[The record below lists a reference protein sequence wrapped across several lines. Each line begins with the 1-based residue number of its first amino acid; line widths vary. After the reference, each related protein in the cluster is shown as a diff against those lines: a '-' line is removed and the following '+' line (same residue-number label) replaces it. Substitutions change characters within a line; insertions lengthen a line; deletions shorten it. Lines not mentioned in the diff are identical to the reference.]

1 MIIKNFIKAARLRT
15 LPLSISG
22 IILGGFLAMSDGLFN
37 GVIFSLA
44 LITTIGFQVISN
56 FANDYG
62 DGVKGTDAIRIGEER
77 MVSSGKISPMQMKK
91 AIMIS
96 VILTI
101 IFALFLIYES
111 FGLSNF
117 GYSVLFFILGIV
129 SVVAAIKYTVG
140 NLAYGYSGF
149 GDVFVFLFFGL
160 LSVLGSY
167 FLFTKEIYF
176 LLALPAISIGLL
188 STAVLNL
195 NNMRDYQN
203 DKISAYQTLFTCMLT
218 ISKLGAPIAPFYM
231 DRLYLDLIQHTGKEA
246 FKSVNLADF
255 PKANTVMIDKA
266 LESKMAL
273 AQMISSLVLSLR
285 ATEKIKVRQPLQKIM
300 IPVASA
306 EQKEEILAISDLI
319 KHEVNIKEIELLED
333 ASDILVK
340 QIKPNFKV
348 LGPRFGK
355 DMRFV
360 ATAVQNLDADAIKE
374 IEKQGHLEV
383 EINGKFSTLELSD
396 VEITS
401 QDIEG
406 WLVANQGAVTV
417 ALDVTITES
426 LREEGIA
433 RELVNRIQNLRKDS
447 GFELTDHIDV
457 FLVHETSMHKAIQTN
472 LDYIKVE
479 TLTHTLHEVNQ
490 LDEGIEIDFDDISTK
505 LFIKKHN

>member
-176 LLALPAISIGLL
+176 LLTLPAISIGLL

-203 DKISAYQTLFTCMLT
+203 DKKSKKNTIVVKIGLKAAKRYHYSLLLLSFISAVSYVVITFTKTVQFIFLLAYIPLVIHALFV
-218 ISKLGAPIAPFYM
+218 Y
-231 DRLYLDLIQHTGKEA
+231 
-246 FKSVNLADF
+246 N
-255 PKANTVMIDKA
+255 N
-266 LESKMAL
+266 
-273 AQMISSLVLSLR
+273 
-285 ATEKIKVRQPLQKIM
+285 
-300 IPVASA
+300 
-306 EQKEEILAISDLI
+306 KEEL
-319 KHEVNIKEIELLED
+319 
-333 ASDILVK
+333 
-340 QIKPNFKV
+340 
-348 LGPRFGK
+348 R
-355 DMRFV
+355 
-360 ATAVQNLDADAIKE
+360 LDA
-374 IEKQGHLEV
+374 
-383 EINGKFSTLELSD
+383 ELKK
-396 VEITS
+396 
-401 QDIEG
+401 
-406 WLVANQGAVTV
+406 V
-417 ALDVTITES
+417 ALSTFLFSV
-426 LREEGIA
+426 LLG
-433 RELVNRIQNLRKDS
+433 LGQ
-447 GFELTDHIDV
+447 V
-457 FLVHETSMHKAIQTN
+457 F
-472 LDYIKVE
+472 
-479 TLTHTLHEVNQ
+479 
-490 LDEGIEIDFDDISTK
+490 
-505 LFIKKHN
+505 